1 MHRLSTLFFALLLMG
16 CASAGTSSDPV
27 QIRVANES
35 DVRFD
40 QVIVNFP
47 DQEEN
52 YGAIEAGGVSTYR
65 QVGEAYRYAHIQV
78 RIGQRDLVMQPMDF
92 VGESLLTS
100 GRYTYVLD
108 VDDPVSGNLEL
119 TLRREDM

>member
-1 MHRLSTLFFALLLMG
+1 MNRLSTLFLGLLLTS
-16 CASAGTSSDPV
+16 CASASTNGDPV

-40 QVIVNFP
+40 QVVVNFP
-47 DQEEN
+47 NQEEN
-52 YGAIEAGGVSTYR
+52 YGAIDAGGVSTYR
-65 QVGEAYRYAHIQV
+65 QVGEAYRYAHLQV
-78 RIGQRDLVMQPMDF
+78 RIGERDLVMQPMDF

-119 TLRREDM
+119 TLRRDGM

>member
-1 MHRLSTLFFALLLMG
+1 MQRLFTILLVLLL
-16 CASAGTSSDPV
+16 ASCSSAMTVWDPV

-35 DVRFD
+35 NVRFD
-40 QVIVNFP
+40 RVVVTFPGQVE
-47 DQEEN
+47 D
-52 YGAIEAGGVSTYR
+52 YGAVNAGAVSAYR
-65 QVGEAYRYAHIQV
+65 QVGEAYRYAHIEV
-78 RIGQRDLVMQPMDF
+78 IIGERALVMQPIDY

-119 TLRREDM
+119 TLRREE